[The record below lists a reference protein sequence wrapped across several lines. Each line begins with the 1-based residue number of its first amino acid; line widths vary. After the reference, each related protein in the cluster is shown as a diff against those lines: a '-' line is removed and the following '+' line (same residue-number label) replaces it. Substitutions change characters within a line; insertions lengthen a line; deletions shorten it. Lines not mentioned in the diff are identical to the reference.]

1 MSLICQNITT
11 LLLKEINKLE
21 YSMKNYKLLLNL
33 SSVLACLFICV
44 SSIFAQSTTIEMLG
58 NAKVWRAQFPGKDKI
73 IFEISF
79 SKTEWTDQFTYDGT
93 IAKRKSYF
101 YLSDQLVK
109 EFDQTKVGTSDN
121 GKYIIQN
128 LINRKSGEKTLKV
141 YEIVELTSSEMKLKD
156 LSTYD
161 IIFYKAI

>member
-1 MSLICQNITT
+1 MPI
-11 LLLKEINKLE
+11 
-21 YSMKNYKLLLNL
+21 YMRRFY
-33 SSVLACLFICV
+33 
-44 SSIFAQSTTIEMLG
+44 FAQSTTIEMLG

-161 IIFYKAI
+161 IIFIRQFKTEVLLGEVFSPLLQSFQITFR